1 MLYDKHAVQANIR
14 NRDGKRVFYLGKGH
28 QLTSD
33 ARDYLTRERI
43 EILPA
48 EQAKPE
54 RYRLLGGGY
63 AEEKPEH
70 MTHLHGDVLV
80 PKTHP
85 RIRFRGT
92 IDTLEAELLL
102 CQQDAPSHIREQ
114 LQDALNFARNL
125 IRWEVLAEPVPE
137 TSLGGLSPR
146 QLREHS
152 HRPQDFY
159 GKPHFMPEASD
170 GRCLL
175 QINRARC
182 AARQAELAAV
192 AAFVDTDGTPVR
204 TDILQ
209 ALNRLSSFLYILMI
223 QLKT

>member
-1 MLYDKHAVQANIR
+1 MLYNKEAVQANIR

-48 EQAKPE
+48 EQAKPD
-54 RYRLLGGGY
+54 RYQLLGGGY

-70 MTHLHGDVLV
+70 MTHLHGNVLV

-85 RIRFRGT
+85 RILFRGA

-102 CQQDAPSHIREQ
+102 CLQAAPPQIQQK
-114 LQDALNFARNL
+114 LQEALQFARNM
-125 IRWEVLAEPVPE
+125 IRWEVLNEPVPE
-137 TSLGGLSPR
+137 ISLGGLSPKQIR
-146 QLREHS
+146 DYS
-152 HRPQDFY
+152 HCPQDFL
-159 GKPHFMPEASD
+159 GKPHFMPEFND
-170 GRCLL
+170 GACLL

-182 AARQAELAAV
+182 AARHAEILAV
-192 AAFVDTDGTPVR
+192 AAFTDAEGVPTRP
-204 TDILQ
+204 DLLQ
-209 ALNRLSSFLYILMI
+209 ALNRMSSFLYILMI